1 MIHKAAA
8 VTMSSLIM
16 GLLLTPLIYIGI
28 GALGGF
34 GAGFAIIS
42 LPVLLACSAFLF
54 HRYLRRPAAPSG
66 RAPWLQ
72 VAEAASWL
80 LVVFFLAIVSGF
92 TLLTT
97 AERIGLFCTLV
108 LVAALFAAPWMA
120 LRPSALAARV
130 AQWPTAALAAGA
142 LAMGVLLIGCTVV
155 YLLTPSRFI

>member
-1 MIHKAAA
+1 MQR
-8 VTMSSLIM
+8 VPFP
-16 GLLLTPLIYIGI
+16 PL
-28 GALGGF
+28 
-34 GAGFAIIS
+34 
-42 LPVLLACSAFLF
+42 P
-54 HRYLRRPAAPSG
+54 APSG
-66 RAPWLQ
+66 SAIGACALASGGRSRLL
-72 VAEAASWL
+72 AAGR
-80 LVVFFLAIVSGF
+80 FFLAIVSGF